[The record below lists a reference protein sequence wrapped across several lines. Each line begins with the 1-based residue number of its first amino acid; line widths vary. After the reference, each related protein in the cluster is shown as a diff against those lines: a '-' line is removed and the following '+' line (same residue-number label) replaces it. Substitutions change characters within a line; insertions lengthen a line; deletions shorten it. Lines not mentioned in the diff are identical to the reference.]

1 MEKDKARRAHLAC
14 SDSQTQKV
22 VPNMQWPDWLKWRS
36 SDEKEKE
43 PVAWSD
49 SLNATDWSHY
59 SSPRT
64 ILPTAILTV
73 STLAL
78 IRIYRRHLRRVP
90 EAQYITPSYFH
101 KRNLYG
107 YVSRVGDGDNFRLF
121 HTPGGRMTG
130 WGWLPSRK
138 IQDWAAKEFKD
149 KTIHVRIAGVDA
161 PETAHFGNKE
171 QPFGKEAL
179 EWLRTLLHKRY
190 VRAYIFRL
198 DQYQRV
204 VASVSY
210 WKWGFWK
217 TDVGLEMIKNGMAT
231 VYEAKFGSE
240 FGNKEDKYRRAM
252 EKAQRK
258 QIGMWRHT
266 KPGLIGKLIGQKSE
280 KVETPREYKTRV
292 SNLEK
297 AEAAQK
303 K

>member
-1 MEKDKARRAHLAC
+1 
-14 SDSQTQKV
+14 
-22 VPNMQWPDWLKWRS
+22 MQWPDWLKWPP
-36 SDEKEKE
+36 SDQEKKKKDS
-43 PVAWSD
+43 VLWSE

-64 ILPTAILTV
+64 IVPTAILTF

-78 IRIYRRHLRRVP
+78 IRIYRRSLRRIP
-90 EAQYITPSYFH
+90 DAQYITPSYFH
-101 KRNLYG
+101 KRTLYG

-121 HTPGGRMTG
+121 HTPGGRATG
-130 WGWLPSRK
+130 WGWLSSRK
-138 IQDWAAKEFKD
+138 VQDWSQKD
-149 KTIHVRIAGVDA
+149 FQNKTIHVRIAGVDA

-190 VRAYIFRL
+190 VRAYIYRL

-240 FGNKEDKYRRAM
+240 FGDKEAKYRRAM

-258 QIGMWRHT
+258 QIGMWTHT
-266 KPGLIGKLIGQKSE
+266 KPGLMAKLMGQKQE
-280 KVETPREYKTRV
+280 KVETPREYKTRI
-292 SNLEK
+292 SQAEK
-297 AEAAQK
+297 GDAGPK

>member
-1 MEKDKARRAHLAC
+1 
-14 SDSQTQKV
+14 
-22 VPNMQWPDWLKWRS
+22 MQWPDWLKS
-36 SDEKEKE
+36 SDEDKDKKK

-64 ILPTAILTV
+64 ILPTAILTF

-101 KRNLYG
+101 KRSLYG

-138 IQDWAAKEFKD
+138 IQDWAVKEFKD
-149 KTIHVRIAGVDA
+149 KTVHVRIAGVDA

-179 EWLRTLLHKRY
+179 EWLKTLLHKRY
-190 VRAYIFRL
+190 VRAYIYRL

-240 FGNKEDKYRRAM
+240 FGNKEEKYRKAM
-252 EKAQRK
+252 AKAQRK
-258 QIGMWRHT
+258 QIGMWKHT
-266 KPGLIGKLIGQKSE
+266 KPSLIGKLMGQKDE
-280 KVETPREYKTRV
+280 KIESPREYKTRI
-292 SNLEK
+292 SLLDK
-297 AEAAQK
+297 AETGQK